1 MVNQI
6 KEDILQ
12 AIEEMRKEEYS
23 AYDAI
28 IDDEGLEDFAD
39 NIDDYGV
46 CSGGGVFGDHCSP
59 ISDTTAVSSL
69 AAGCDVLTHVKTQFP
84 YALVAGGLTL
94 VGYLIASIIMIG

>member
-6 KEDILQ
+6 KEDIFQ
-12 AIEEMRKEEYS
+12 AIEEMRKEEYP

-46 CSGGGVFGDHCSP
+46 CSGGGVFGDQLDLGQSKEFGQGDGGKFSQIDIQVGLEHVPNHCFH
-59 ISDTTAVSSL
+59 DRHDL
-69 AAGCDVLTHVKTQFP
+69 L
-84 YALVAGGLTL
+84 
-94 VGYLIASIIMIG
+94 LIHE